1 MLGNLLLKALK
12 TVPPKS
18 VVYKKFLGNT
28 IASNGVKVP
37 TYSDPITISNAS
49 VQPISTRVYQEL
61 GLNMQEEYR
70 RVFVPTSAV
79 ALEGQ
84 LSSDIFEFDGKQWK
98 SIGNTAWHTYN
109 GWNELIVVG
118 NKTR

>member
-12 TVPPKS
+12 TVPPKT
-18 VVYKKFLGNT
+18 VVYKHFTGNT
-28 IASNGVKVP
+28 VADNGVKVP
-37 TYSDPITISNAS
+37 SYATGITIYNAS
-49 VQPISTRVYQEL
+49 VQPIPTRIYQEL
-61 GLNMQEEYR
+61 GLNMQYEYR
-70 RVFVPTSAV
+70 RVFVPADAV

-98 SIGNTAWHTYN
+98 SIGNTAWHSYD

-118 NKTR
+118 DKTR